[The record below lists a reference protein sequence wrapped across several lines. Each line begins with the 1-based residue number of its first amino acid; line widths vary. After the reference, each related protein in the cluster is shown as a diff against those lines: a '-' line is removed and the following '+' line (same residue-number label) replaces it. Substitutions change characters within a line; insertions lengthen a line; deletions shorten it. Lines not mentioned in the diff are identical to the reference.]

1 MPSGKEPTHKPT
13 FSLIQLAVRWKP
25 YRYPV
30 HWAYEMADVPRWDM
44 SQGVHPK
51 GMWDTLFTL
60 EELEAL
66 SAKER
71 HYEIEKVENFAG
83 LRDKTVHPRTGA
95 RSVDRYLPRLVRT
108 WHSSD
113 AFFKIPT
120 SFSAL
125 NKPDTHR
132 ATLER
137 QLSKW
142 AKRPGFHVELAG
154 LSRFFKKK
162 HYDKDSLEDSILEV
176 VKRQAL
182 LNPVEGDALLDWIRA
197 IREFT
202 FWKQVRRIIEEEKE
216 SGTIVIHPSLIFDKA
231 ARAVA
236 KKYPSLLHAH
246 DYEDPNDYNIR
257 SFLISFRVLYH
268 HYITIPE
275 EGLSIGK
282 FQAEIALAL
291 RSGFIGQLENR
302 QTGFWVIAGGLEW
315 ARLEL
320 AEAVLAGARRCV
332 LCGELLE
339 GAGATAMKGNK
350 EVCGGRCQKRKERS
364 GLSDSVLARGQ
375 RKSATPAPHPHP
387 ESSLP

>member
-1 MPSGKEPTHKPT
+1 MGKEKSTTLNPTLGL
-13 FSLIQLAVRWKP
+13 FQLAVRWKP

-44 SQGVHPK
+44 SQGVHPE

-125 NKPDTHR
+125 NKPDTYR

-142 AKRPGFHVELAG
+142 AKRPGFHIELAG

-246 DYEDPNDYNIR
+246 DYEDPDDYNIR

-320 AEAVLAGARRCV
+320 AEAVLAGAKTCV
-332 LCGELLE
+332 ICGEVLE
-339 GAGATAMKGNK
+339 VKVGKESKGGRK
-350 EVCGGRCQKRKERS
+350 MPSHKRVCGEDRCQMADYR
-364 GLSDSVLARGQ
+364 Q